1 MTPALFNEDNGLV
14 AAQKTPVVQKDNA
27 IKQQQ
32 QGDHDSTS
40 KSTISTAPLTH
51 NLAGTW
57 KVTAVKQYPGD
68 SSNSHDE
75 VEVNFAVNA
84 DSQVPVSTLTMAS
97 SGSFDTSPNNTTTN
111 IVEVLDE
118 SMENPVPSSCS
129 SPYQA
134 FLFSSEWLGSGEL
147 QLPDMGSSSSQNSA
161 NNRSNDDADSV
172 ASGAYFDPVDLA
184 PSNWRKAI
192 SMGPTFGF
200 ALVALATILV
210 NPVIFVAG
218 AFAFGTLHAAG
229 MGYDYCTAGAAANAK
244 NKNDDNASTTTSLS
258 SSEIAASWEQVLL
271 SICYKELPV
280 EEAEKVIAESK
291 ESSAATASLPELKE
305 DPAVISNSLI
315 LAPPTS
321 SALTKGVSDKTL
333 PENASKYQ
341 QQETAPAERLNIPTR
356 LNVEAK
362 PLTKQ
367 DVDQVYPSLET
378 TVVKDVSFPGL
389 HAIEFFRV
397 FFADDAPYNFMELQ
411 KQRGDLDIHYGQ
423 WKSLGVED
431 PIMLHHDTSQHHCTV
446 AAAAADHQSRKSSFQ
461 GRVLTFK
468 AKTNNFVGPLYANTR
483 KTQRVLLHHKTL
495 IVMESR
501 TDLKEIPF
509 CDKFYVLERW
519 VIRAEKIQDGSK
531 YKYVSTLSATSE
543 VVFTQSCSFAG
554 QIRSKSAATIK
565 ELVKC
570 WCSMAKEALKLTEQ
584 RKTLRLQH
592 EQEELDSDVENDT
605 ENEEEPLE
613 DHGSGR
619 MTNENTP
626 PTSHEEEGI
635 EMTWPA
641 ENDVSISSHAGG
653 RPNLKHS
660 GSFPLP
666 SYRGKTLQGIR
677 RSVSSLFTNTNSSN
691 KR

>member
-1 MTPALFNEDNGLV
+1 MTPAHFKQDNGLV
-14 AAQKTPVVQKDNA
+14 AAQQTPVVRKDDV
-27 IKQQQ
+27 IKQQEQPRQ
-32 QGDHDSTS
+32 QGDQDSTG
-40 KSTISTAPLTH
+40 KDTISTAPLTH
-51 NLAGTW
+51 DLAGSCKIT
-57 KVTAVKQYPGD
+57 TAKQHPGED
-68 SSNSHDE
+68 INSNGE
-75 VEVNFAVNA
+75 VEVNCAVN
-84 DSQVPVSTLTMAS
+84 VPVSSLTMTSA
-97 SGSFDTSPNNTTTN
+97 GSFDSPNNTTDN
-111 IVEVLDE
+111 IGEILDE

-147 QLPDMGSSSSQNSA
+147 QLPDIRSSSSQNSP

-172 ASGAYFDPVDLA
+172 TSGAYFDPVDLA
-184 PSNWRKAI
+184 PSNWKKAI

-200 ALVALATILV
+200 ALVALAAILV
-210 NPVIFVAG
+210 NPVIFMAG

-229 MGYDYCTAGAAANAK
+229 MGYGYCTAGAADANNIAGNTRTK
-244 NKNDDNASTTTSLS
+244 TSLS

-291 ESSAATASLPELKE
+291 ETSAATASLPELKE
-305 DPAVISNSLI
+305 DPAVLSNSLI
-315 LAPPTS
+315 LAPPTT
-321 SALTKGVSDKTL
+321 SALTKGVSDNTS
-333 PENASKYQ
+333 PGIASIDQ
-341 QQETAPAERLNIPTR
+341 QHEIAPAERLMPTH

-362 PLTKQ
+362 PLTKE
-367 DVDQVYPSLET
+367 DVEQVYPSLENM
-378 TVVKDVSFPGL
+378 VVKDVSFPGL

-411 KQRGDLDIHYGQ
+411 KQRGDLDIHYDQ
-423 WKSLGVED
+423 WKPLGMED
-431 PIMLHHDTSQHHCTV
+431 PIMLHHDTSQHHSTV
-446 AAAAADHQSRKSSFQ
+446 AAAAVDHQSRKSSFQ

-483 KTQRVLLHHKTL
+483 KTQRILLHHKTH

-501 TDLKEIPF
+501 TDLKDIPF

-519 VIRAEKIQDGSK
+519 IIRAEKVQDGST
-531 YKYVSTLSATSE
+531 YKYVSTLTASSE

-554 QIRSKSAATIK
+554 QIRSKSASTIK
-565 ELVKC
+565 DLVKC

-592 EQEELDSDVENDT
+592 EQEEVDSDIEDDT
-605 ENEEEPLE
+605 ENEEELLE
-613 DHGSGR
+613 EHGSGR

-626 PTSHEEEGI
+626 PTFYEEEGI

-641 ENDVSISSHAGG
+641 ENEVSISSHAGG

-677 RSVSSLFTNTNSSN
+677 RSVSSLFTNSSN